1 MGALLLTR
9 FSMTDKPSIEEYL
22 NYIGAATPAMGS
34 GWRKMKCPFHDDSH
48 ASAAVNYDK
57 NAFVC
62 HGCGVKGDT
71 YSLIMDR
78 ERLNYREAVQFAT
91 SVLTSGNSEVRQQ
104 DRTRGRLSIKPS
116 TLGRR
121 GKSISLG
128 SGRRPSSRA

>member
-1 MGALLLTR
+1 M
-9 FSMTDKPSIEEYL
+9 DKPSIEEYL
-22 NYIGAATPAMGS
+22 NYIGATTPAMGS

-78 ERLNYREAVQFAT
+78 ERVNYREAVQFAA
-91 SVLTSGNSEVRQQ
+91 SVLTSGNTEIRQQ
-104 DRTRGRLSIKPS
+104 DRTRTRLSIKPS

-121 GKSISLG
+121 GKHISLG
-128 SGRRPSSRA
+128 SGRRPASRT

>member
-1 MGALLLTR
+1 LE
-9 FSMTDKPSIEEYL
+9 KPSIEEYL

-62 HGCGVKGDT
+62 HGCGIKGDA

-78 ERLNYREAVQFAT
+78 ERINYREAVQFAA
-91 SVLTSGNSEVRQQ
+91 SVLTSGNTEVRQQ
-104 DRTRGRLSIKPS
+104 DRTRARLSVKPS

-121 GKSISLG
+121 GKNISLG
-128 SGRRPSSRA
+128 SGRRPTSRA